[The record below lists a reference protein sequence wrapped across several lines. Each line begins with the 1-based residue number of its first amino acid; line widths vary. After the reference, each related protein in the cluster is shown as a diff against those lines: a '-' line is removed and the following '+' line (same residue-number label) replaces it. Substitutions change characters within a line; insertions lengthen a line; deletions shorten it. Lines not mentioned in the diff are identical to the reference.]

1 MKIKLQ
7 YAFFVF
13 TSLALTNQVHAQNE
27 KVREN
32 IIKNSQ
38 IENLEKLAIASG
50 IHSEQA
56 YNKAVEVAKSKGL
69 PINGYD
75 KEGNFFEIKELNE
88 EGHIV
93 YYSTRNAG
101 SRKTARVD
109 NIKTDLGVDLTG
121 KGMIVG
127 VWDGGIALRTHIEL
141 VNRVI
146 VKDRTTRVE
155 SHGTHVTGTIASSG
169 TRNAQSKGMA
179 PEVTIWSN
187 DWRSD
192 TREMAQQAAEGLLVS
207 NHSYGVDTSVEN
219 WNGRVDYFGSYDYT
233 SFSFDILT
241 TNAPFYQPV
250 VAAGNDRDSFNRL
263 NPTKRGNDLLL
274 GATLSKNAIVV
285 AAVGQ
290 VANYTSA
297 NQVVMSSF
305 SNFGPTDDFRI
316 KPDISAKGVQVLST
330 NNESDTDYAVA
341 SGTSMAAPAVAG
353 VLILWQQYAIE
364 KNSVAYKSATIRA
377 LMAQTADEA
386 GADAGPD
393 HKFGWGL
400 INAARGIEVIRAS
413 KSTDAFITEQTLNQG
428 ATYEKEFVVT
438 NNGSSFAA
446 TIAWT
451 DSPREDNNYAAF
463 LDDSSPALNN
473 DLDLRIYKDGEVFM
487 PWKLNKNF
495 SDLRAIKGDNDVDNI
510 EKIEIP
516 NAQAGTYRIVVSH
529 KGNLTGGN
537 QDFSMIISPVL
548 GTLSIDKNT
557 VLDKELK
564 IWPNPAKDF
573 INIESTSEN
582 LKEASVSLFDIT
594 GKQLLHFSNTDSF
607 SSTLKIPLQNLSTG
621 MYILKFKNANGLI
634 TKKIMVK

>member
-13 TSLALTNQVHAQNE
+13 TSFALTNQLHAQNV

-50 IHSEQA
+50 IHSEKA
-56 YNKAVEVAKSKGL
+56 YNNAVEVAKSKGL
-69 PINGYD
+69 PINGYN
-75 KEGNFFEIKELNE
+75 KEGDFFEVKEVNAD
-88 EGHIV
+88 GNIV
-93 YYSTRNAG
+93 YYSTKNAG

-109 NIKTDLGVDLTG
+109 NIKTDLNLDLTG
-121 KGMIVG
+121 KEMIVG
-127 VWDGGIALRTHIEL
+127 VWDGGIALRTHVDL
-141 VNRVI
+141 NGRVI
-146 VKDRTTRVE
+146 VKDRSTRVE

-169 TRNAQSKGMA
+169 RNAQSKGMA
-179 PEVTIWSN
+179 PEATIWSN

-192 TREMAQQAAEGLLVS
+192 IREMTQQAAEGLLVS
-207 NHSYGVDTSVEN
+207 NHSYGVDTSPEN
-219 WNGRVDYFGSYDYT
+219 WNGRVADFGSYDYT
-233 SFSFDILT
+233 SYSFDILT
-241 TNAPFYQPV
+241 ANAPFYQPV

-290 VANYTSA
+290 VNNYTSA

-330 NNESDTDYAVA
+330 DSESDTDYSVA
-341 SGTSMAAPAVAG
+341 SGTSMAAPAIAG
-353 VLILWQQYAIE
+353 VLILWQQYAIQ
-364 KNSVAYKSATIRA
+364 KNNVAYRSATLRA

-386 GADAGPD
+386 GTDPGPD

-400 INAARGIEVIRAS
+400 INAARGIEVIRSS
-413 KSTDAFITEQTLNQG
+413 KSTEAFIGEQTLNQG
-428 ATYEKEFVVT
+428 ASFEKEFVVT
-438 NNGSSFAA
+438 SSGSAFAA

-451 DSPREDNNYAAF
+451 DSPRADNNYAAY
-463 LDDSSPALNN
+463 LDDPSPALNN
-473 DLDLRIYKDGEVFM
+473 DLDLRIYKDNEVFM

-495 SDLRAIKGDNDVDNI
+495 NDLRAIKGDNDVDNI

-529 KGNLTGGN
+529 KGNLSSGK
-537 QDFSMIISPVL
+537 QDFSMVISPVT
-548 GTLSIDKNT
+548 GTLSIETNT
-557 VLDKELK
+557 VLENDLK
-564 IWPNPAKDF
+564 IWPNPARDF
-573 INIESTSEN
+573 INIEGTNEHLVN
-582 LKEASVSLFDIT
+582 ANVSLFDIT
-594 GKQLLHFSNTDSF
+594 GKQLLNINNTDAT
-607 SSTLKIPLQNLSTG
+607 SSTLQIPLQNLSTG
-621 MYILKFKNANGLI
+621 VYILKFKNAKGLL
-634 TKKIMVK
+634 TKKILIK